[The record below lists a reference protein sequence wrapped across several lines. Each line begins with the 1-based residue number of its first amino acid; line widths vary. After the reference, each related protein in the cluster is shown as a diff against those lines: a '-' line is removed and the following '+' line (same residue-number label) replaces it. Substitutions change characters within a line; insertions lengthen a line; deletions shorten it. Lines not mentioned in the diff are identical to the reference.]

1 MLWFDGLLW
10 FGWLL
15 RVVGVGVIMAGVG
28 HALLPR
34 HLGWTTAPLGGSALG
49 DLVVRMHVGFIGL
62 FMIIL
67 GVLTIIA
74 VPEVAIGSP
83 LATALSIGAAA
94 LFAVRAW
101 CEFTLVAR
109 TLAKASGLAHWWRW
123 LHRAALVI
131 WPFLTMVYG
140 TAAWL
145 SLR

>member
-1 MLWFDGLLW
+1 MEW

-15 RVVGVGVIMAGVG
+15 RVVGAGVIMVGVG

-34 HLGWTTAPLGGSALG
+34 HLGWTVEPLGGSALG
-49 DLVVRMHVGFIGL
+49 DLVARMHVGFIGL

-67 GVLTIIA
+67 GFLTIIA
-74 VPEVAIGSP
+74 VPEVTTGSP
-83 LATALSIGAAA
+83 LAAALSIGAAV
-94 LFAVRAW
+94 LFAVRGW
-101 CEFTLVAR
+101 CEITLVGR
-109 TLAKASGLAHWWRW
+109 TLANASGLARWWGW

-131 WPFLTMVYG
+131 WPSLALIYG